1 MNTFNK
7 IAFALVIAGSA
18 TTAMAHEH
26 GKLDLP
32 TVHNQ
37 PIAAAQSA
45 NQAQQQDIFDIL
57 DAGNQK

>member
-32 TVHNQ
+32 TAQPTQATAVH
-37 PIAAAQSA
+37 
-45 NQAQQQDIFDIL
+45 QAQQKDIFDVL

>member
-7 IAFALVIAGSA
+7 IAFALVIACSA

-32 TVHNQ
+32 TVNNQ
-37 PIAAAQSA
+37 PIAAQSA
-45 NQAQQQDIFDIL
+45 NQAQQQDIFDVL